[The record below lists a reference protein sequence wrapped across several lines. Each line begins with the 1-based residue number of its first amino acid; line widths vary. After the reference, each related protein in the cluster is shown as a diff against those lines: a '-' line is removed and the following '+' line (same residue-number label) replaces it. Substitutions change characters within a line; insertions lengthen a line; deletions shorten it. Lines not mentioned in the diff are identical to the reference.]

1 MKDETYESLEQVK
14 EAILEALEEESSKKT
29 KNLNKIMRMKETI
42 LKELMKLPDE
52 YRKNKKIS
60 LEESGEI
67 RDWINEFAKKY
78 L

>member
-29 KNLNKIMRMKETI
+29 KNLNKIIRMKEMI

-52 YRKNKKIS
+52 FRKNNKIS

-67 RDWINEFAKKY
+67 REWINEFANKY

>member
-1 MKDETYESLEQVK
+1 MKDETYEALDQIK
-14 EAILEALEEESSKKT
+14 KYILEALEEKSSKKT
-29 KNLNKIMRMKETI
+29 KNLNKIIRMKEMI

-52 YRKNKKIS
+52 FRKNNKIS

-67 RDWINEFAKKY
+67 REWINEFANKY

>member
-1 MKDETYESLEQVK
+1 MKDETYESLDQIK

-29 KNLNKIMRMKETI
+29 KNLNKIIRMKEMI

-52 YRKNKKIS
+52 FRKNNKIS

-67 RDWINEFAKKY
+67 REWINEFANKY